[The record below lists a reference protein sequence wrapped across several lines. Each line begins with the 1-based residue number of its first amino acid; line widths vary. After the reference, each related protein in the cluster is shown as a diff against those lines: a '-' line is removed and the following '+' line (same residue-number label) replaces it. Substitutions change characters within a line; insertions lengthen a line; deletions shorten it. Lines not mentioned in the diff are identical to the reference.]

1 MFSKDATEDEINA
14 ALDYLEIMG
23 KAPVVTD
30 ASIAGLEADA
40 KNRVDNGVP
49 VIKPFPVWTDADY
62 VAAQEKVVKEYNNVD
77 EKMFESYFD
86 ATSSAGLHT
95 EEPGSTQDMY
105 AELTS
110 VLQAVITDKDADVPA
125 LMKQANENYQKILD
139 DMQ

>member
-86 ATSSAGLHT
+86 ATSYR
-95 EEPGSTQDMY
+95 Q
-105 AELTS
+105 
-110 VLQAVITDKDADVPA
+110 
-125 LMKQANENYQKILD
+125 
-139 DMQ
+139 